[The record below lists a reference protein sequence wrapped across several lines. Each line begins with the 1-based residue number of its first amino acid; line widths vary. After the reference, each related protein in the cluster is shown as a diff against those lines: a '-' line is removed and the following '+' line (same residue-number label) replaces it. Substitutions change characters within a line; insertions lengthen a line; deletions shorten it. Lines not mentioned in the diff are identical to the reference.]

1 MIMKRIALLLI
12 GLILAIPT
20 VVEAQQRQ
28 QRAIVKTR
36 GRLQDDGSVVEGRR
50 IEDALVVIRDGAKV
64 YSGADG
70 ELSFSVSQVDG
81 FYIANITKTGY
92 TLSDADVISRPHKY
106 QSQPMDLLLESVDE
120 LRAYRRDIERK
131 VRRNYQR
138 QLDLAYDRIDSL
150 ESSSTVNAQ
159 EIAKLRAEID
169 RSYDLAEKY
178 IEDMTERYLNI
189 DFDRE
194 SDFDREISFY
204 ILNGE
209 LDRADSMLATR
220 GDIVERVNQNLMA
233 QKAVE
238 QDREQVAKDCYRKY
252 EIADQRH
259 EREEAAKYLKLRAA
273 LDPHDINW
281 QIDAAEYISVILAEY
296 DEALSIFESALSYA
310 IEHYGEDHFNVGLL
324 CGNIGKV
331 YYYKGDLIVA
341 LDYYQKSLA
350 KNQSNLGEWHPLVA
364 IDYNHIGLIYS
375 DKGDYSTAFD
385 YYQKALAIREKV
397 LGVEHPDVVSSYN
410 SIGGYYAQI
419 GDYNKALDFLQK
431 ALTIQERVTG
441 AEHQNVAILWN
452 NIGFVYRKLG
462 DYNTAL
468 DYHQKALSICEKV
481 LGAEHPDTAA
491 SYSYLGMIYFENDD
505 YDTAL
510 SYLLKGLAVR
520 EKVLGTEHP
529 DVALSYGNIG
539 LIYTDK
545 GDYDTALSY
554 HHKALA
560 LCEKVF
566 GHEHFDVATIYNNIG
581 YTYALKGNSA
591 AASLDPQ
598 SVANFERALGLE
610 PSYTPTSNK
619 DISAKSD
626 YEIALEYYQKAL
638 AIREK
643 VYGADHNETLSTRE
657 TIELIK
663 AKL

>member
-1 MIMKRIALLLI
+1 M
-12 GLILAIPT
+12 PT

-70 ELSFSVSQVDG
+70 ELSFGVSQVDG

-92 TLSDADVISRPHKY
+92 TLSDADVISKPHKY
-106 QSQPMDLLLESVDE
+106 QSQPIDLLLESVDE

-150 ESSSTVNAQ
+150 ESSSTANAQ

-194 SDFDREISFY
+194 TDFDREISFY

-259 EREEAAKYLKLRAA
+259 EREEAAKYLKLRAS
-273 LDPHDINW
+273 LDPHNIDW
-281 QIDAAEYISVILAEY
+281 QIDAAEYISDILAEY
-296 DEALSIFESALSYA
+296 DEALSIYEPALSYA
-310 IEHYGEDHFNVGLL
+310 IEHYGEDDFYVGILS
-324 CGNIGKV
+324 GFIGHV
-331 YYYKGDLIVA
+331 YYYKGDFIAA

-350 KNQSNLGEWHPLVA
+350 TNMGVLGEWHPFVA
-364 IDYNHIGLIYS
+364 TDYNDIGIVYS
-375 DKGDYSTAFD
+375 DLGEYEKAFD

-397 LGVEHPDVVSSYN
+397 YGEEHPDVVSSYN
-410 SIGGYYAQI
+410 SIGCYYGEI

-431 ALTIQERVTG
+431 ALTIQERVSG
-441 AEHQNVAILWN
+441 VEHQNVVIFCN
-452 NIGFVYRKLG
+452 NIGFVYRHLG
-462 DYNTAL
+462 DYNAAL
-468 DYHQKALSICEKV
+468 DYHQKALVICEKV
-481 LGAEHPDTAA
+481 LGAEHPSMAD
-491 SYSYLGMIYFENDD
+491 SYSHLGSIYSAKGD

-510 SYLLKGLAVR
+510 SYYLKGLAVR

-529 DVALSYGNIG
+529 DVAISYGNIG
-539 LIYTDK
+539 QDYADK
-545 GDYDTALSY
+545 GDYDIALSY
-554 HHKALA
+554 HQKALTI
-560 LCEKVF
+560 LEKVF
-566 GHEHFDVATIYNNIG
+566 GHEHSYVATVYNNIG
-581 YTYALKGNSA
+581 YTYALKGDSA
-591 AASLDPQ
+591 VVSLDPQ
-598 SVANFERALGLE
+598 SVANFEQALGLE

-619 DISAKSD
+619 DASVKSD
-626 YEIALEYYQKAL
+626 YETALDYFQKAL
-638 AIREK
+638 AIYEK
-643 VYGADHNETLSTRE
+643 VLGVDHPWTIDLRNNIEETKS
-657 TIELIK
+657 
-663 AKL
+663 KL